1 MFKSAKRRFIFG
13 AFCAMTLMVLALG
26 SGRALADE
34 RGFLGMQ
41 VQGNSPKIAAA
52 MGIDISTGV
61 LVRDISVD
69 GPASNAGVARGDIIL
84 SLHGVVLDT
93 FERLVQV
100 AGELRAGDEID
111 VVVLRLG
118 EKIKLKMAVSGWPD
132 GWQVAK
138 SAFAAQPDL
147 GLTFAALTPKLRG
160 HLGIR
165 WGSVGIVVSVFNES
179 FAGVTSLRRGDVVVQ
194 VNQQRV
200 WEPQQFLDAYAKAK
214 EEGRPSLLL
223 LVERTDGCKYI
234 LQPIVQ
240 APIGGQPPPVFKLPG
255 QKGG

>member
-223 LVERTDGCKYI
+223 LVERTDGFKYI